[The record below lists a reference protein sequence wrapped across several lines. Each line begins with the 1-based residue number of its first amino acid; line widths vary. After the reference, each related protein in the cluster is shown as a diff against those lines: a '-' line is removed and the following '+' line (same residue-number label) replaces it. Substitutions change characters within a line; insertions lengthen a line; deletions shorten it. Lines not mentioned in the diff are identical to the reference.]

1 MNICINYRGGNK
13 TAAANINEKNVIC
26 KIKRFYVFAGL
37 FRWIEVKMNFKKIIL
52 KIAHVII
59 LII

>member
-37 FRWIEVKMNFKKIIL
+37 FINYKCIIDNC
-52 KIAHVII
+52 
-59 LII
+59 